1 MIIIKY
7 VIGPICTG
15 EKAVFLD
22 KLLSTVWCNRPF
34 FFEGKKTFSWHNVDV
49 PSAIVHQ
56 IGWLFLTSSES
67 AENGFWLHNDLICQ
81 DF

>member
-7 VIGPICTG
+7 AIEPICTG

-34 FFEGKKTFSWHNVDV
+34 FFEGKKPSVDIMLMFPV
-49 PSAIVHQ
+49 P
-56 IGWLFLTSSES
+56 W
-67 AENGFWLHNDLICQ
+67 
-81 DF
+81 